1 MTKKV
6 ELVKRLENHLRRTS
20 RQLISFDTEEE
31 SLQFL
36 TDSFR
41 SEFSSDFVGI
51 IIKDGDHFIPKVWSG
66 ALTSI
71 TEAFPLQVNQCMPS
85 LLTRSM
91 MFETSIDSHCDF
103 TKLIVNMAVPTW
115 FTVPLINDSH
125 HYGFCV
131 IGYFQKVKL
140 IEEMGRIFDEFG
152 KDVAVALALSKQ
164 KEIQK
169 NKMMGMQWINQ
180 NLSLDAS
187 IEKTVEKLVE
197 RAGKETEAVFACI
210 YLYDER
216 ANCFRYQ
223 QPSYG
228 EMVRAE
234 TITLDKNNQL
244 KHYFP
249 YLETPGGQQLT
260 VPLNVNLKTIGVVH
274 VESKNAGTF
283 TSDDL
288 ETLEFLSSHVAV
300 MLENARL
307 YQNEKN
313 HKQKLHY
320 LLDYQQT
327 LIKETID
334 GNGFD
339 GITQTL
345 SNLFSTSVI
354 LLDRFFRPISS
365 KLVQL
370 KTDDLQRY
378 VELAAYEVFHKQ
390 SRRSWF
396 PMEDDIEVEVFSI
409 NGGGDLLG
417 YIVLD
422 VTNYEIDDYFRLS
435 INLARNIY
443 SIQFIKQ
450 RLVLDAKEQVKD
462 SFLTKLF
469 VEKIEN
475 DENIIQY
482 ANLFNWDPFQSHRVA
497 ILSLNL
503 MDDNV
508 KLNILDLEAQKSMIW
523 DQLKSKISV
532 QNPEILLTNKDGEL
546 VLIAPIN
553 VESGKPRLYWS
564 KLYDNI
570 KKWTSDSKDFKP
582 FLAVGGKTVRLTDYY
597 VSYSEALKALS
608 VVTNRF
614 QDIGFAL
621 FDELG
626 SYTVLH
632 QLNDSHIS
640 DLFIQNHLSPLLQ
653 YSEGKSMDL
662 LQTLRVY
669 LEHNGNIK
677 ETAEDLFIHRSS
689 LLYRLEKITNLLNVD
704 LNDSEQR
711 FNLMMAYK
719 LYDLYGDNSTAK
731 Q

>member
-6 ELVKRLENHLRRTS
+6 ELVKRLENHLRHTS
-20 RQLISFDTEEE
+20 RQLITFDTVEE
-31 SLQFL
+31 SLQYL
-36 TDSFR
+36 SDSFR

-51 IIKDGDHFIPKVWSG
+51 IIKEGDQFIPKVWSG

-71 TEAFPLQVNQCMPS
+71 TEAFPLHVNQCMPS
-85 LLTRSM
+85 LMTKSM
-91 MFETSIDSHCDF
+91 MFETFIDSHCDF

-131 IGYFQKVKL
+131 IGYFQQVKL
-140 IEEMGRIFDEFG
+140 IEELGKIFDEFG

-164 KEIQK
+164 KEVQK
-169 NKMMGMQWINQ
+169 NKFMGMQWINQ

-187 IEKTVEKLVE
+187 IETTVEKLVE
-197 RAGKETEAVFACI
+197 RAGKETLAAFACI

-216 ANCFRYQ
+216 ANCFSYQ
-223 QPSYG
+223 PPSYG

-234 TITLDKNNQL
+234 KIILDKNNEL

-260 VPLNVNLKTIGVVH
+260 IPLNVNFKTIGVLH
-274 VESKNAGTF
+274 VENKSAGTF
-283 TSDDL
+283 SSDDL
-288 ETLEFLSSHVAV
+288 ETLEFLSNHVAV

-313 HKQKLHY
+313 HKQRLHH

-327 LIKETID
+327 LVKETVD
-334 GNGFD
+334 GSGFD
-339 GITQTL
+339 RITQTL
-345 SNLFSTSVI
+345 SSLFSTSVI

-370 KTDDLQRY
+370 NSDDLQRY
-378 VELAAYEVFHKQ
+378 VELAAYEVFHKK

-469 VEKIEN
+469 FEKIEN
-475 DENIIQY
+475 EESIIQY
-482 ANLFNWDPFQSHRVA
+482 ANLFNWDLFQSHRVA
-497 ILSLNL
+497 ILSLDL
-503 MDDNV
+503 LDDNE

-523 DQLKSKISV
+523 DQLKTKISI

-553 VESGKPRLYWS
+553 VEAGKPRLYWS
-564 KLYDNI
+564 KLYENI
-570 KKWTSDSKDFKP
+570 KKWTSDSKSFRP
-582 FLAVGGKTVRLTDYY
+582 FLAVGGKTVRLADYY

-608 VVTNRF
+608 VVTSRF

-621 FDELG
+621 FNELG

-632 QLNDSHIS
+632 QLNDTYIS

-719 LYDLYGDNSTAK
+719 LYDLYGDNSTAN
-731 Q
+731 